1 MAGQA
6 DHPAEG
12 SAGVPG
18 VAPRANTAENT
29 SETTERTLR
38 VIRSL
43 ATEMLLELPRPPRG
57 FRLRAGEVCLELEWS
72 EPGQPGLA
80 VPQISSNGHK
90 PDAALHDLLAPE
102 AVSLETRAE
111 PERGGAAVCA
121 PMVGVFYRASQPGAA
136 PFVTEGDYIT
146 PGQQVAIIEAMKLM
160 IPVEADRSGRIT
172 SVLVPDG
179 ESVEYGQPLF
189 ALDGDS
195 WGMPA

>member
-6 DHPAEG
+6 DTP
-12 SAGVPG
+12 P
-18 VAPRANTAENT
+18 
-29 SETTERTLR
+29 ETTEQTLR
-38 VIRSL
+38 VIRSI

-57 FRLRAGEVCLELEWS
+57 FRLRAGEVCLELEWP
-72 EPGQPGLA
+72 EPGQPIQVVAPL
-80 VPQISSNGHK
+80 STNGHK
-90 PDAALHDLLAPE
+90 ADTALHDFVVSEAVAPEGRAEPE
-102 AVSLETRAE
+102 AVSVT
-111 PERGGAAVCA
+111 VCA
-121 PMVGVFYRASQPGAA
+121 PMVGVFYRSPQPGAA

-160 IPVEADRSGRIT
+160 IPVEADRAGRIT
-172 SVLVPDG
+172 AVLVPDG